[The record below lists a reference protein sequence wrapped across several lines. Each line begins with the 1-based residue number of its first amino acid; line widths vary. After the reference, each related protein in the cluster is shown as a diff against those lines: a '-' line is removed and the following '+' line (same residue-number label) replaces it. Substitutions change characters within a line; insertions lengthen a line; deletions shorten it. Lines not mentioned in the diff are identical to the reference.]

1 VNYGGAQGQCY
12 VTLGMPGLAGRA
24 FELRDLLGDAVYERQ
39 GDGLKGN
46 GLYLDLPP
54 PGTSGLRAPRAL
66 NLAYRSASRRGVGG
80 ARGGGNQEG

>member
-54 PGTSGLRAPRAL
+54 WGHQVFELRAR
-66 NLAYRSASRRGVGG
+66 
-80 ARGGGNQEG
+80 